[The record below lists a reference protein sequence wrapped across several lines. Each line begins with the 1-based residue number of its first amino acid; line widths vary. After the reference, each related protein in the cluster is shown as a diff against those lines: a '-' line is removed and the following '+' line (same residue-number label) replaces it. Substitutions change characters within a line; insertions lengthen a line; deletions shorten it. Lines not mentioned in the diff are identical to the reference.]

1 MLSIKLD
8 GLSTS
13 RVISANLDIRQKLCN
28 PAEIIEKKWLTAYL
42 AYLAYLIYLPC
53 IRRPYKHV
61 SKSANC

>member
-28 PAEIIEKKWLTAYL
+28 PAEIIEKKWLTGLFGLSSLSYL
-42 AYLAYLIYLPC
+42 SSMHTPT
-53 IRRPYKHV
+53 V
-61 SKSANC
+61 